1 MTLNIKSEEADRL
14 ARQLARI
21 AGESLTEAV
30 TEALRER
37 LARLEGRRRRRWLRD
52 DVARMQERI
61 SALPRLDG
69 RTDDEIVG
77 YDAAGLPT

>member
-1 MTLNIKSEEADRL
+1 MALNIKSEEADRL
-14 ARQLARI
+14 ARQLAQV

-37 LARLEGRRRRRWLRD
+37 LTRLEGRRRRRWLRE

-61 SALPRLDG
+61 AALPRLDG
-69 RTDDEIVG
+69 RPDDEILG